1 MKFKRRRKIEKGR
14 LDITPLVDVIFL
26 LLIFFMLSSSF
37 IFQPGIDVSLPKVE
51 QSVANKEENM
61 VVTLTKENQ
70 IFYNNERTTLEGL
83 SRRMRATAR
92 KNPQGVLIIKADT
105 DARHG
110 SVVEI
115 MNIARQSGI
124 DNMAIATQPKDIQ
137 RIP

>member
-1 MKFKRRRKIEKGR
+1 MRFKRRRKIEKGR

-37 IFQPGIDVSLPKVE
+37 IFQPGIDVNLPKT
-51 QSVANKEENM
+51 QQAVANKEENM

-92 KNPQGVLIIKADT
+92 KNPSGVLIIKADT
-105 DARHG
+105 DSRHG

-115 MNIARQSGI
+115 MNIARKAGI
-124 DNMAIATQPKDIQ
+124 DNMAIATQPEDIP